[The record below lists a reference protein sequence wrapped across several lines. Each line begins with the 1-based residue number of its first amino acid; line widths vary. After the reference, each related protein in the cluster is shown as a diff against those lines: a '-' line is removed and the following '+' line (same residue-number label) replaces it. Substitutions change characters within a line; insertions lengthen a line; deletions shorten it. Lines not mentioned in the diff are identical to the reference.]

1 MNVKKIAEESGV
13 SIATVSRVLNGKQN
27 VNPDTRDKVMRI
39 VRESGYDKEILEK
52 NQMLLKNNLVV
63 VLLRDIYKPFL
74 QELLC
79 AFEQYS
85 IECPFRVMFYS
96 APNDEYVKHFMEEIL
111 RMAKGIVVFS
121 SYVTDLEALEKIKK
135 ENIPVVVID
144 NHFSDIKINT
154 LLVDN
159 RTASNQV
166 VNYLVGLKHKKIACL
181 AGLPNLMV
189 WVERVN
195 GYAEAMRRWNL
206 FIHKEYIQ
214 YCEEDSNSVKEA
226 IDHLLSLDIQERPTA
241 IYCFN
246 DAVAIIAIQYL
257 NSLGLGVPEDISV
270 VGFDYQLTVPR
281 DYKGPQLT
289 SVRQP
294 FHLLARD
301 SLRII
306 EQELSSNKPENP
318 VYQFYDTELVIGE
331 STGEAWVMP

>member
-1 MNVKKIAEESGV
+1 MNVKKIAEQSGV

-27 VNPDTRDKVMRI
+27 VNPDTREKVMRI
-39 VRESGYDKEILEK
+39 IRESGYDKKILEK
-52 NQMLLKNNLVV
+52 NQTLLKNDLVV

-96 APNDEYVKHFMEEIL
+96 APNDEFVERFMEEIL
-111 RMAKGIVVFS
+111 RVAKGIVVFS
-121 SYVTDLEALEKIKK
+121 SCVTDLRALEKIKK
-135 ENIPVVVID
+135 KDIPVVVID
-144 NHFSDIKINT
+144 NYFSDIKINT

-159 RTASNQV
+159 RTASSQV
-166 VNYLVGLKHKKIACL
+166 VNYMVGLNHKKIACL

-226 IDHLLSLDIQERPTA
+226 VDQLLSMEVQERPTA

-246 DAVAIIAIQYL
+246 DAVAIMAVKYL
-257 NSLGLGVPEDISV
+257 NSLGLRVPEDISV

-301 SLRII
+301 SLKII
-306 EQELSSNKPENP
+306 EQELSGNKPETP
-318 VYQFYDTELVIGE
+318 VCQFYDTELVVGE
-331 STGEAWVMP
+331 STGEVPEK

>member
-52 NQMLLKNNLVV
+52 NQTLLKNNLVV

-331 STGEAWVMP
+331 STGEAWAMP